1 MILNQ
6 LPGYG
11 CVIRSDDTT
20 NVIQTRGPIAIMTYE
35 VGRNPNQESRY
46 GTHLLGL

>member
-11 CVIRSDDTT
+11 CVIRSDETI
-20 NVIQTRGPIAIMTYE
+20 NVIQARCPIATMTHE
-35 VGRNPNQESRY
+35 VGHNPNQESRY
-46 GTHLLGL
+46 GTYLLGL